1 MANRCQ
7 VTGRVPRSGKHV
19 SFSHKRNPR
28 WFKPNIQTK
37 KYWLGSENRWVKLK
51 VSTKGN
57 KVIDKRGIESVVK
70 EIRSRGEKV

>member
-19 SFSHKRNPR
+19 SFSHKENPR
-28 WFKPNIQTK
+28 WFNPNIQTK
-37 KYWLGSENRWVKLK
+37 KYWLPSEKRWIKLK

-57 KVIDKRGIESVVK
+57 KIIDKRGIESVVRD
-70 EIRSRGEKV
+70 IRQRGEKV